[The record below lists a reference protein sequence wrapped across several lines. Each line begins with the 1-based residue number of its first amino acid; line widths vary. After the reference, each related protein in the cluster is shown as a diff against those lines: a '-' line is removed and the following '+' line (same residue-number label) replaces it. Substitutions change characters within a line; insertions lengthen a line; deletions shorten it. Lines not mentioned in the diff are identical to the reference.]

1 MPAWRRPGR
10 IAPMRARKSRSEWSS
25 IIKAFKKSGGS
36 HEEFCKE
43 RGLKLG
49 SFRGWLYRLQK
60 RVEPESEVAL
70 VPVAVTG
77 ATSSSTREVTEPG
90 AEIVVAVAGVDVRIV
105 PGTDVAYV
113 AALVAELRARC

>member
-1 MPAWRRPGR
+1 MHARR
-10 IAPMRARKSRSEWSS
+10 SRSEWSS

-43 RGLKLG
+43 RGLNLG

-60 RVEPESEVAL
+60 RVEPGPEVAL
-70 VPVAVTG
+70 VPVMVTG
-77 ATSSSTREVTEPG
+77 AASSPTPEMAEPA
-90 AEIVVAVAGVDVRIV
+90 AEIVVAVAGVGVRV
-105 PGTDVAYV
+105 APGTDVAYV